1 MKKLVVLGHGTG
13 GTIIATK
20 MRQRLPESQWEITV
34 IDKDWQHHYQ
44 PGWLFIPFGIY
55 TKEDCVKPKTKFVP
69 PGVNLVLDE
78 ILAIDPEKKE
88 VKTKRETFPYDWLV
102 IATGCRIVPEE
113 VEGLIDGWGQGH
125 PQFLHPGRG
134 PGPPGEDEVLREGPG
149 GGEHRRTALQV
160 PGGPPGVRLHVGL
173 VFRHQ
178 RRQGQN

>member
-20 MRQRLPESQWEITV
+20 MRQRLHESQWSITV

-55 TKEDCVKPKTKFVP
+55 TQEDCVKPKTKFVP

-78 ILAIDPEKKE
+78 ILAIDPDKKE
-88 VKTKRETFPYDWLV
+88 VKTKRETFSYDWLV

-113 VEGLIDGWGQGH
+113 VPNPGDIVLWANDFYQRPAGHSVPVLQLTYDDSQGLFPWDEGYATPELQ
-125 PQFLHPGRG
+125 PRPGSF
-134 PGPPGEDEVLREGPG
+134 
-149 GGEHRRTALQV
+149 AA
-160 PGGPPGVRLHVGL
+160 
-173 VFRHQ
+173 
-178 RRQGQN
+178 